1 VADTEPV
8 ASGGEQ
14 DLGSGVVGLLTALCR
29 ELTRAPATA
38 ACLVSRVIGDVLVI
52 VAAHTS
58 DGRDLPLG
66 HGYLISDYPQTQA
79 MLESRTPLAL
89 SLADPGIDAGE
100 AEILREFGYDELLM
114 VPLEAAGETWA
125 LVEVYRADSPPFGAD
140 EVEEVV
146 RVAGRFGR
154 LLDELL
160 APPRR

>member
-1 VADTEPV
+1 V
-8 ASGGEQ
+8 ASDEQ
-14 DLGSGVVGLLTALCR
+14 GLGSGVVGLLTALCR
-29 ELTRAPATA
+29 ELTRAPGPG

-79 MLESRTPLAL
+79 ALAARTPLAL
-89 SLADPGIDAGE
+89 SLADPGLDEGE

-114 VPLEAAGETWA
+114 IPLEAAGETWA
-125 LVEVYRADSPPFGAD
+125 LVEVYRAGGPPFGAED
-140 EVEEVV
+140 VDAAV
-146 RVAGRFGR
+146 RVVGRFAR

-160 APPRR
+160 TPPPR